1 MKNIN
6 IMKFNAL
13 MVIVLMTF
21 IGCAEK
27 KSNKLADTFDKD
39 AKEELIDKWY
49 PLALDKDDGGYY
61 TNITYDFKV
70 GKEHEKMIVTQSR
83 QVWVTSKAYK
93 EYGDK
98 AYLTY
103 AEHGFKFLR
112 DVMWDKENG
121 GFHTLVTKQGEPIV
135 KPYEA
140 KTAYGNAFAIYA
152 LAAYYD
158 VSKDEEALDLAKKAF
173 MWLEAHS
180 HDNEFKGYFQHMEM
194 DGTPIVRTEDIPS
207 TSDAGYKD
215 QNSSIHLMEAFTELY
230 QVWKDDTVKERL
242 TELLL
247 LIRDTIVN
255 DKYSMD
261 LFFTPDWTPV
271 SFREDSKEVIQEH
284 FYLDHV
290 SFGHDVETAY
300 LMLEASEVLGRT
312 DTEKTLEIGKK
323 MVDHSLTYGLDKK
336 LGGFYEG
343 GYYFKGDD
351 VLTIT
356 NFDKNWWAQAEGL
369 NTLLIMTRMYPDD
382 KMNYYEKFEDLW
394 TYTQKYMMDDTYGGW
409 YSWGVDVRPEVKE
422 ELKGHVWKTTYHNF
436 RALINCKHQL
446 EMLNAE

>member
-1 MKNIN
+1 MFKVNMLVALVLIV
-6 IMKFNAL
+6 FNASGQK
-13 MVIVLMTF
+13 I
-21 IGCAEK
+21 
-27 KSNKLADTFDKD
+27 SNRLINDFDKD

-49 PLALDKDDGGYY
+49 PLALDTVDGGYF

-70 GKEHEKMIVTQSR
+70 GEGHDKMIVTQAR

-103 AEHGFKFLR
+103 AEHGFHFLR

-121 GFHTLVTKQGEPIV
+121 GFHNLVSKNGELIV

-158 VSKDEEALDLAKKAF
+158 VSKDEEALELAKEAF
-173 MWLEAHS
+173 LWLEAHS

-271 SFREDSKEVIQEH
+271 TFREESKEVIQEH

-343 GYYFKGDD
+343 GYYYKGDE
-351 VLTIT
+351 VLTI
-356 NFDKNWWAQAEGL
+356 NNVDKNWWAQAEGL
-369 NTLLIMTRMYPDD
+369 NSLLIMARIYPDD
-382 KMNYYEKFEDLW
+382 QMNYYEKFEALW
-394 TYTQKYMMDDTYGGW
+394 QYTQKYMMDTTYGGW
-409 YSWGVDVRPEVKE
+409 YSWGLDVRPNEKK
-422 ELKGHVWKTTYHNF
+422 ELKGHLWKTTYHTF
-436 RALINCKHQL
+436 RALLNCKHQL
-446 EMLNAE
+446 QSLRK